1 MEANGYIAIF
11 KSLRKGVANSLFVR
25 AYAKYSI
32 MESHPRG
39 RDYNFRLCTLLLA
52 IFISITCFSQEI
64 TKETFLYAEK
74 DGQELKMDIYSDDS
88 AGAGLHPCLIFVF
101 GGGFKDGTRD
111 NEIYI
116 DFFRYFAARGY
127 IVASIDYRLG
137 MKDTGAPGIFD
148 TKPLQNAI
156 SLAVSDLYSAT
167 DYLLD
172 NAGKLGIDSSL
183 ILISG
188 SSAGAITVLQADYHL
203 SNLHDIAAEL
213 PRDFRYAGVISFAGG
228 VFSKEGVPDYKRG
241 PAPTLFFHG
250 SADKLVPY
258 KQTRFMNLGMFG
270 SHALAKA
277 FRKKGYTYAFYSLK
291 DVGHEA
297 AEFPMSEMIPETES
311 FISLLMLE
319 GRTLMVDIDYIDPTR
334 KPEMKVKPSD
344 YY

>member
-1 MEANGYIAIF
+1 MDAER
-11 KSLRKGVANSLFVR
+11 SLLPVRSRCNGVAISLTMSPYDEHTLNE
-25 AYAKYSI
+25 A
-32 MESHPRG
+32 HLRG
-39 RDYNFRLCTLLLA
+39 RDFRFGLCTLLLA
-52 IFISITCFSQEI
+52 IFIYFSAFSQEI
-64 TKETFLYAEK
+64 SKETPIYSVK

-116 DFFRYFAARGY
+116 DFFRYFVARGY

>member
-1 MEANGYIAIF
+1 MDAER
-11 KSLRKGVANSLFVR
+11 SLLPVRSRCNGVAISLTKSPYDEHTLNE
-25 AYAKYSI
+25 A
-32 MESHPRG
+32 HLRG
-39 RDYNFRLCTLLLA
+39 RDFRFGLCTLLLA
-52 IFISITCFSQEI
+52 IFIYFSAFSQEI
-64 TKETFLYAEK
+64 SKETPIYSVK

-167 DYLLD
+167 VYLLD

-188 SSAGAITVLQADYHL
+188 SSAGAIAALQADYHL

>member
-1 MEANGYIAIF
+1 MYAYRSAALSGLL
-11 KSLRKGVANSLFVR
+11 SKGVIIIFTFCVFLLSVVVSPAANAQEVGQ
-25 AYAKYSI
+25 
-32 MESHPRG
+32 E
-39 RDYNFRLCTLLLA
+39 TV
-52 IFISITCFSQEI
+52 IF
-64 TKETFLYAEK
+64 AAK

-188 SSAGAITVLQADYHL
+188 SSAGAIAALQADYHL
-203 SNLHDIAAEL
+203 SNYHAIAAEL
-213 PRDFRYAGVISFAGG
+213 PIDFRYAGVISFAGG
-228 VFSKEGVPDYKRG
+228 VFSTEGVPDYARG
-241 PAPTLFFHG
+241 AAPTLFFHG

-258 KQTRFMNLGMFG
+258 KKTRFLNLGMFG
-270 SHALAKA
+270 SHALAKE
-277 FRKKGYTYAFYSLK
+277 FVKKGYPYVFYSLREI
-291 DVGHEA
+291 GHEA
-297 AEFPMSEMIPETES
+297 AEFPMKDMIPETQA
-311 FISLLMLE
+311 FIDRLVVDGLNI
-319 GRTLMVDIDYIDPTR
+319 MVNIDYMDPAR
-334 KPEMKVKPSD
+334 KPKIKTKPSD
-344 YY
+344 YYK

>member
-32 MESHPRG
+32 MESHPRW

-74 DGQELKMDIYSDDS
+74 GGQELKLDIYRDKTASE
-88 AGAGLHPCLIFVF
+88 GMQPCLIFVF
-101 GGGFKDGTRD
+101 GGGFKTGSRD
-111 NEIYI
+111 YEVYNK
-116 DFFRYFAARGY
+116 YFNHFASRGF
-127 IVASIDYRLG
+127 VVVSIDYRLG
-137 MKDTGAPGIFD
+137 MKDNGAPGVFD

-156 SLAVSDLYSAT
+156 GLAVSDLYSAT
-167 DYLLD
+167 AFLLGR
-172 NAGKLGIDSSL
+172 AGELGIDPAR

-228 VFSKEGVPDYKRG
+228 VFSKEGVPDYERG

-311 FISLLMLE
+311 FIRLLMLE

>member
-1 MEANGYIAIF
+1 MDAER
-11 KSLRKGVANSLFVR
+11 SLLPVRSRCNGVAISLTKSPYDEHTLNE
-25 AYAKYSI
+25 A
-32 MESHPRG
+32 HLRG
-39 RDYNFRLCTLLLA
+39 RDFRFGLCTLLLA
-52 IFISITCFSQEI
+52 IFIYFSAFSQEI
-64 TKETFLYAEK
+64 SKETPIYSVK

-116 DFFRYFAARGY
+116 DFFRYFVARGY

-167 DYLLD
+167 VYLLD

-188 SSAGAITVLQADYHL
+188 SSAGAIAALQADYHL